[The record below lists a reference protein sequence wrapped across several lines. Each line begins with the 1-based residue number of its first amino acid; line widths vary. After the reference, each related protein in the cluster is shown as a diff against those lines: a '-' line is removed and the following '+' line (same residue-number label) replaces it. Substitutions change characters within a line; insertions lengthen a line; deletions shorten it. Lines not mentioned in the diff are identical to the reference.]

1 VNETSKKIKT
11 VLKNLPD
18 KPGVYKMIDS
28 GGRVIYI
35 GKAKN
40 LKKRVSSYF
49 QKTKTLSPRTQ
60 KLIENVEDI
69 SYTVVGSELEALIF
83 ELNLIK
89 ELRPKYNILLK
100 DDKNFVYIKI
110 TKEDFPRI
118 QIVRKI
124 DDRKATYFGPKTSK
138 AKVEKTF
145 QMLKKVFH
153 FRHCNL
159 DIEELNEK
167 NTAKNAK
174 NNTSTGVIK
183 SVKVTH
189 ETIKYPCL
197 DYYIKRCSAPCI
209 ANISKDEYNEAI
221 ENIKRFFEG
230 HHEEIIK
237 NIKKQ
242 MMELA
247 TNKEFEKAARLRD
260 TLQSI
265 ESILERQSISDP
277 NQEDKDIFNYVI
289 DSGKAFFNLFQIREG
304 KLINQENF
312 AVQAASVTDEDED
325 AKAELLSSFLEQY
338 YEKTTNIPKEILIPH
353 EFQERD
359 ELEDYLSEEKGKKVK
374 ILIPQKG
381 QKNKLL
387 ELSHKNAKIFADR
400 NRASWREEGDDKKNI
415 LKDLQALLNLPKEP
429 KRIEC
434 YDISHLSGTDTVAS
448 MVVFENGVPKNS
460 DYRRFKI
467 RTVGK
472 ALNDIDDFK
481 SIAEVI
487 SRRASYIGEIKD
499 EFLIRKG
506 KKTDENQL
514 GKEFKNYYIVA
525 TKEKSK
531 EKICGQLMSKKYGQY
546 ERISRFEIDPQ
557 YRGARLGQ
565 RLLKYALK
573 HAKTKRIYI
582 NCKLSLANYYEEVGF
597 QQIQKIPKE
606 IEESLKGI
614 ECVTEASAVQDQI
627 KAETTLWYAYDRS
640 RLRDKSFESK
650 PDLIVIDGGKGQL
663 SAAVEVLKK
672 YNLKTSIIS
681 IAKREEEI
689 FIPTVRGAKL
699 TSQQIVLEKT
709 DEMLKLIQRLRDE
722 AHRFAITF
730 NKDLREKRLKS

>member
-40 LKKRVSSYF
+40 LKKRVGSYF
-49 QKTKTLSPRTQ
+49 QKTKTFSTRTQ
-60 KLIENVEDI
+60 KLVENVDDI
-69 SYTVVGSELEALIF
+69 SYTVVNSELEALIL

-100 DDKNFVYIKI
+100 DDKNYVYIKI

-159 DIEELNEK
+159 DIEALEDK
-167 NTAKNAK
+167 NKQLQ
-174 NNTSTGVIK
+174 
-183 SVKVTH
+183 VKVSH

-209 ANISKDEYNEAI
+209 ANISKEEYNEAI

-230 HHEEIIK
+230 HHDEIIK

-289 DSGKAFFNLFQIREG
+289 EAGKAFFNLFQIREG

-353 EFQERD
+353 EFQEQD
-359 ELEDYLSEEKGKKVK
+359 ELEDYLSEEKGRKVK

-387 ELSHKNAKIFADR
+387 ELSLKNAKIFADR
-400 NRASWREEGDDKKNI
+400 NRASWKEEGDEKKNI
-415 LKDLQALLNLPKEP
+415 LKDLQVLLNLPKEP

-514 GKEFKNYYIVA
+514 GKEFKNYYIVT

-531 EKICGQLMSKKYGQY
+531 EKICGQLMLKKYSQY

-565 RLLKYALK
+565 RLLKYTLK

-597 QQIQKIPKE
+597 QQVQKIPKE

-614 ECVTEASAVQDQI
+614 ECTPEPPETQGSLATPGPIQTE
-627 KAETTLWYAYDRS
+627 KTLWYAYDRS

-663 SAAVEVLKK
+663 SAAVEVIEK
-672 YNLKTSIIS
+672 YNLKTPIIS

-689 FIPTVRGAKL
+689 FVPSSKKP
-699 TSQQIVLEKT
+699 IVLEKT

-730 NKDLREKRLKS
+730 NRDLRGKKLKS